1 MKKYLKIILKYLQ
14 LSWMQGMEYRTNFI
28 VWTCV
33 DVGWTTLDLIFFQA
47 LISNIK
53 MIGNW
58 NQAQSLIVIG
68 TFRLLVFFVWGWM
81 YASFHILPKN
91 ISEGKLDMFLV
102 KPVDSQFMVSIRQ
115 FSFSVLPSIVGG
127 TAFLFLGIKQLGYI
141 PSLLSF
147 VYFIVLMLV
156 SVALMYGM
164 YFTTMAFTLFT
175 ERLDNVANIFVSL
188 YDASRF
194 PKEIY
199 GIVLQR
205 IFTTIIPVAL
215 LLAVPSE
222 ALFLK
227 PNWFLWLW
235 LLVLA
240 LLFNLMARKIWQSGL
255 RRYSSASS

>member
-1 MKKYLKIILKYLQ
+1 MKKHLKIISKYLQ

-33 DVGWTTLDLIFFQA
+33 DIGWTILDLIFFQA
-47 LISNIK
+47 IISHTK
-53 MIGNW
+53 SIGNW
-58 NQAQSLIVIG
+58 NLAQSMIVIG
-68 TFRLLVFFVWGWM
+68 TFRLLVFPVWGWM
-81 YASFHILPKN
+81 FESFKKLPKD

-102 KPVDSQFMVSIRQ
+102 KPVDSQFMVSFRQ
-115 FSFSVLPSIVGG
+115 FSFSLLPSLVGG
-127 TAFLFLGIKQLGYI
+127 TCFLILGIKELGYI
-141 PSLLSF
+141 PSWLSF
-147 VYFIVLMLV
+147 VYFFLLLIVSTV
-156 SVALMYGM
+156 LMYGV
-164 YFTTMAFTLFT
+164 YFSTVAITLYT
-175 ERLDNVANIFVSL
+175 ERLNNIPHVFLSL

-199 GIVLQR
+199 GIFLQR
-205 IFTTIIPVAL
+205 VFTSILPVAL

-227 PNWFLWLW
+227 PNWLLWLW

-240 LLFNLMARKIWQSGL
+240 VLFNLAARKVWLSGL

>member
-33 DVGWTTLDLIFFQA
+33 DIGWTTLDLIFFQA

-68 TFRLLVFFVWGWM
+68 TFRLLVFPVWGWL
-81 YASFHILPKN
+81 YASFNILPKS
-91 ISEGKLDMFLV
+91 ISEGKLDMLLV
-102 KPVDSQFMVSIRQ
+102 KPVDSQFMVSVRQ
-115 FSFSVLPSIVGG
+115 FSFSVLPSLIGG
-127 TAFLFLGIKQLGYI
+127 TAFLLLGIKQLGYI
-141 PSLLSF
+141 PTWQSF
-147 VYFIVLMLV
+147 VYYFLLLII
-156 SVALMYGM
+156 SICLMYGM
-164 YFTTMAFTLFT
+164 YFLSMTFTLFT

-205 IFTTIIPVAL
+205 IFTTIVPIAL
-215 LLAVPSE
+215 LLALPSE
-222 ALFLK
+222 ALFLA
-227 PNWFLWLW
+227 PNWLLWGW

-240 LLFNLMARKIWQSGL
+240 LLFNLTARKIWQSGL
-255 RRYSSASS
+255 KRYSSASS